1 MINNYQDRNYL
12 IDREYKD
19 DEKEEKNH
27 SFFSTVAGKIAI
39 GASSAVVLGALV
51 VGGIIF
57 LGKKDDQSVVEAE
70 TVESIVNVDV
80 LRGYMKDAA
89 VAGKAGKSDYERE
102 TYRESDSERIQKL
115 AAEAEMGETA
125 VTEETT
131 SSYVEE
137 TIDEAETKASVQ
149 IPNGKAD
156 CYSDKISDWTE
167 EAREREE
174 ARKAEEEAKK
184 QEEAAKAEAEAE
196 NAGKLATSKK
206 PAEDTA
212 DTSAEDGV
220 VSGLVT
226 LSMTCTKQEM
236 EGQPFYLYPT
246 WKEERTFGYLLYS
259 PMRAWDVNL
268 SKKNRV
274 EVTFEE
280 NGEATLELEAGRWI
294 LTDEEGLTAEEL
306 YVFDITEEQV
316 RDYGTVSI
324 GIQHHPSQFKD
335 ASGNSFTIFSDGTVE
350 GCYVDKDD
358 HKKEYSAKFEI
369 ISNEYTLEGEGQLF
383 RTEHWTVTVKC
394 IKVDA
399 DQEADV
405 PFVQGHEYTL
415 SGDRIF
421 GDFWM
426 DSEAGLINW
435 DFVILDE
442 EGNEIGYSLKI

>member
-236 EGQPFYLYPT
+236 EGQTFYLYPT
-246 WKEERTFGYLLYS
+246 WKEERTS
-259 PMRAWDVNL
+259 PQ
-268 SKKNRV
+268 SSP
-274 EVTFEE
+274 
-280 NGEATLELEAGRWI
+280 AGR
-294 LTDEEGLTAEEL
+294 G
-306 YVFDITEEQV
+306 
-316 RDYGTVSI
+316 R
-324 GIQHHPSQFKD
+324 
-335 ASGNSFTIFSDGTVE
+335 
-350 GCYVDKDD
+350 
-358 HKKEYSAKFEI
+358 KK
-369 ISNEYTLEGEGQLF
+369 G
-383 RTEHWTVTVKC
+383 
-394 IKVDA
+394 
-399 DQEADV
+399 
-405 PFVQGHEYTL
+405 
-415 SGDRIF
+415 
-421 GDFWM
+421 
-426 DSEAGLINW
+426 
-435 DFVILDE
+435 
-442 EGNEIGYSLKI
+442 